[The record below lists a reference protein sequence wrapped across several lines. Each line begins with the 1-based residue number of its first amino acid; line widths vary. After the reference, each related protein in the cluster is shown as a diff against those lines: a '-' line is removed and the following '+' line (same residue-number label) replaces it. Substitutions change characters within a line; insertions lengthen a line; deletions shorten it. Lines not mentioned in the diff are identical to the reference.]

1 MAKWKQTGTLVNTNC
16 IVAIHWIAISS
27 KFDGCSC
34 CVVFNENASGNSR
47 DLFDHYYY
55 LLQPRSNIVA
65 HRSYLFFSFCS
76 AISDCWA
83 TKPYIYYKCTL
94 PVAKF
99 SFFTFSNWVFFQ
111 KLMEV
116 CDNLKF
122 MWLHFQNIRNGLSK
136 RDGVVQS
143 GPRQLST
150 ASILSQPSWQ
160 VMVYCTRIR
169 TRGAMAHTS
178 RKFWLGKMAVK
189 NGKFSLCYRNGILT
203 HTKVV

>member
-1 MAKWKQTGTLVNTNC
+1 MEKKSVTSPSGSKLEHLSIPIALLQSTGLQFRRNLL
-16 IVAIHWIAISS
+16 
-27 KFDGCSC
+27 G
-34 CVVFNENASGNSR
+34 VVFNENASGNSR

-83 TKPYIYYKCTL
+83 TEPYIYYKCTL

-99 SFFTFSNWVFFQ
+99 PFFTSSNWVFFQ

-122 MWLHFQNIRNGLSK
+122 MWWHFQNTWNELSK
-136 RDGVVQS
+136 RDGVMRS
-143 GPRQLST
+143 GSRQLST
-150 ASILSQPSWQ
+150 ASILVSTLLAG
-160 VMVYCTRIR
+160 Y
-169 TRGAMAHTS
+169 GLLH
-178 RKFWLGKMAVK
+178 
-189 NGKFSLCYRNGILT
+189 
-203 HTKVV
+203 